1 MPIRIKQSDR
11 NKGFTLIELIV
22 TIVILAIVM
31 TLAVT
36 GIMGYYK
43 KMDMRQANESAR
55 QIYAAAQH
63 KLSAMKA
70 SGQLDPDEMIAQFG
84 LIQVPAGSAAAGAQT
99 GNKIYYSMNT
109 VKAKEFLNESG
120 QMLDAELTS
129 ERASILMELD
139 PQNGEVYGVFFAT
152 YQDSVNAAFDY
163 AGSGKLGLQGG
174 TTEFCMSEDTRSA
187 GSSRI
192 GYYGGDAARI
202 EYQSSLKMPI
212 VELVNGEELMLKIS
226 SYTQPGEF
234 AGYHVKL
241 VGENGSVYESFIR
254 SEDLIRDNS
263 GNVMSGN
270 RYNLVLDSLAE
281 NYSLQRILQ
290 NNFVKTKGADLITGE
305 NITLSVAAVSGMQQ
319 NGTTFATAGTS
330 FVNQVETSSLFAAK
344 TKDKYSFVVDVTNA
358 RHLQNL
364 AKIAG
369 NSKLDRT
376 DTAVRQ
382 RRDIDW
388 KNTVAYYQEL
398 ANTGFPAEDVAGNA
412 LANRA
417 MSGGNEDA
425 VFTPIPSGTYK
436 FTAEASGKDLGEGG
450 ATDTVQKGYRI
461 LNVPISGTGDTG
473 LFAKFSGPLSYVNL
487 VNAKVDGSGDYV
499 GALVGVYQGV
509 KGAEGLRHCK
519 VYLDP
524 EADPDQQVFDY
535 SKYSVSGGKL
545 GTGGLIGQA
554 LSGKIQY
561 SFAAINVVGAGGG
574 AGGFVGDMMAAFID
588 NCYASGSVSGTDK
601 TSLGGF
607 VGMGSEMTDMDHCYA
622 TGDIL
627 SIGEYVGS
635 FLGKYE
641 QEKGTVAIRN
651 SYAVGRQK
659 QNGQA
664 DTKPTALGFIGNG
677 SVIVGENCFYLGKE
691 DSHGAIGLN
700 LKQMTGLEPVRDNVY
715 LNGIY
720 RDNWRYPDYY
730 GTGSAIQE
738 KMKWT
743 HPYYQNGD
751 LKKEDKVY
759 PYPSL
764 LNVESSTALPVPH
777 YGDWVAN
784 MLKED
789 DLKLFYYE
797 KYGENDYGYYF
808 RDLSFSLGLDSTKKI
823 LETGYGLM
831 AREENGEVPKIT
843 GISGYYNANEKLKLD
858 QELVFKPMQDFYLVI
873 DGAQYYGLQIAG
885 SEMTGSDYGAG
896 SWQKKMLESYRGTG
910 ERLNYISFT
919 YKEKQFYF
927 NPCFA
932 KAIGEQPADKKEAPA
947 WLGDQVDPFVVRTQ
961 AQLKCIDG
969 FGEYTGKNQ
978 SFYYFVQER
987 RQIALTS
994 DAWAPL
1000 CPNGFMGVYEGNNYI
1015 ISGLAIKAASMLKPE
1030 TNLGLFDTIGRS
1042 GMDADAKQGSAVVN
1056 LTVQTAAGEYG
1067 DVIHVDNSKEVDTY
1081 FGILAGRCEQS
1092 SYIQNCD
1099 TVLNATIKFANNS
1112 AGSNFSKPY
1121 TRTYIGGLVG
1131 YSNGTILGSQV
1142 KGSGEIQALS
1152 NQEVCGGGFAGILG
1166 EHSLVANGTDGT
1178 QCRTNTT
1185 VRVNGYVAGFAA
1197 ENKGEIYDAYS
1208 GGNIEG
1214 GQMYSAGFVVVNY
1227 PTGKIQNCSSG
1238 LSVQEPVQVGN
1249 RGTGAVNS
1257 SAAGFV
1263 AVNGGTISNC
1273 NVYANVDT
1281 KGTYAAGFVVS
1292 NAGSIKDVEAT
1303 ISVETSNNS
1312 AFGFVYENVTQAYT
1326 MASDPTVNCRSE
1338 LLRGQSPLIQN
1349 AQVYSLK
1356 SSRET
1361 VNVKG
1366 VVTGAGFAGR
1376 NDTTIRSSSAKVH
1389 VLVDSGA
1396 HASSA
1401 GFVLQNA
1408 GTVENCYSNS
1418 IVKTVVSNTRELD
1431 ARAAGFAFENSG
1443 TIRNS
1448 YADCNTTARSD
1459 HKSYA
1464 AGFVYDNKG
1473 GAVIQ
1478 NAYALLEIKAQ
1489 NRMGTA
1495 VCPQGVASGF
1505 AYSNQ
1510 GSIRTGYSA
1519 AYLSGKTMYG
1529 FANGGTTSNVYYL
1542 AFSGNSGATGIGQKL
1557 SEQQLRELTLDSNWG
1572 KGTVSSTHPNS
1583 PTLSGMA
1590 YPYPKLTV
1598 LDHYGDWPEVV
1609 DNNGAIFYYERYSDN
1624 SYGIYFLENNYR
1636 AYSTLSSSK
1645 LISDWGYGI
1654 IINGKSGGNHLEILA
1669 RKDDGSTT
1677 SIGNQGLNAWV
1688 DNKELNVGE
1697 PLGTDYGFYPFKDKN
1712 LQMLIGAVK
1721 DSSYQYLYTKVEE
1734 ADTYNFFNPC
1744 FAAAI
1749 NTKSYASVDP
1759 SKLPDASFGK
1769 EGEPFEIRYAD
1780 HLYYALNRGYESVG
1794 SNYRYF
1800 EQTHDVNLKDNASTA
1815 TWNPASVRSAGA
1827 YTQESPFVGE
1837 YNGNGFAMQNY
1848 RLSNTT
1854 SDRYV
1859 GFWGYLGDGN
1869 GKGSARNINLQLAG
1883 GGQTNVTLNQKD
1895 AVMGLF
1901 AGEIAGGSTVENCI
1915 VDGQYQTSVAINGG
1929 QAVGGFAGINRGVIR
1944 DGLVRQLHSINA
1956 ARNGT
1961 DEQDFFGGFAAQNDG
1976 TVESSRIENVGG
1988 LNSTNEN
1995 TRVGGFVVRNN
2006 GNISE
2011 CSVLTLPINSK
2022 GFGAG
2027 FAVENNG
2034 SIRGSDVT
2042 QNSAVISI
2050 EKAAAGFVLNNGI
2063 DPAGLANNDPKQGN
2077 YTGVEIINCSFS
2089 GNVASS
2095 YQEVSGFVRYNFGTI
2110 TSSSVPS
2117 GSVTA
2122 KAGTH
2127 QTGTRRGA
2135 AGFCQT
2141 NLGAIK
2147 GNTYTAANVVSNAA
2161 NIFASGF
2168 VIDNLG
2174 FIQGEA
2180 AAVID
2185 ASGNVQAAGS
2195 ASAGFAVRNT
2205 GTIDYAQYSGSSV
2218 NGGTGASVAGF
2229 VCENGISEKPN
2240 AVITRSDVNPEA
2252 KVTLTG
2258 TLQSGGFAVTNW
2270 GSLEDCDVFGLM
2282 INSYSPVNVA
2292 GFVCDNKEK
2301 AVISRSTTAGTIQAA
2316 SNNDNNYAAGFAAV
2330 NAGEISNQCSAA
2342 VSVTANYNSAGFVGR
2357 NESTG
2362 VISGNSLNP
2371 IKASGRNLQI
2381 IATSGKMAGFGI
2393 VNKGTIEYA
2402 AVQLTDGGKMT
2413 ANTEKAAGFVWTNE
2427 AIIRNGQVTAGTLFS
2442 SKASV
2447 GFAVENL
2454 AKGKINDSA
2463 VTTGVKLT
2471 DQQVSGFVW
2480 TNAGAIANGTVT
2492 QVFNA
2497 RDVFGFAYSNESGAT
2512 IADSTVNSTGIQAA
2526 NTAVGFVKENRGT
2539 MTKAA
2544 VSVRG
2549 NIIGQNVYGLLEIN
2563 MGDLQKGSLTVN
2575 ELTGTGTVSGG
2586 GLKNTGSVTGVA
2598 LKMNGTATGQDVY
2611 GLFETNEKNGV
2622 LEDNTLTGVSLNA
2635 TGKAAGFVHTN
2646 AGTIGVKRGE
2656 SFADVAVSTTG
2667 AQAAGFVVNNTGT
2680 ISGKAADAENPIRYV
2695 RFGGAKVTA
2704 GDGYSTDASGFVRL
2718 NTGTITYA
2726 AVEAKEGI
2734 TAGGTAAGFV
2744 WYNQGGV
2751 MNSYVRANVTAT
2763 NEKVSGFVID
2773 NRNVISGCYTE
2784 GDVLF
2789 KGTPYNGV
2797 AAGFAVTNFSGA
2809 SVEDCFAVSRVQSN
2823 AGNGAVTAG
2832 FAAQVNAGSKILNS
2846 YAASSVRAE
2855 NGKRAAFEGTA
2866 QNATIQNSYWLDW
2879 EGTAAAAPSAAAVKV
2894 SMTELAGKTAALNGA
2909 GRTVWVDSTLE
2920 FYPFPL
2926 LKELPEPVAEF
2937 KEDPPFGV
2945 FYYEKKGGEFEFYQ
2959 VAFDGTV
2966 TDKITSG
2973 MPEESGYGVYY
2984 LSSDNAPVVA
2994 GLTLQSTPLFSNA
3007 KYTFSKLDGVAQD
3020 ANQLLDI
3027 SAGITR
3033 SYYYINENFA
3043 KAVEYVLPATDG
3055 TVPQSKLGS
3064 TASDG
3069 VPYGIASRNQMEQIQ
3084 GSYLDKS
3091 FVQLRDVDLGS
3102 TPFTPIGGTA
3112 GNAPFTGKY
3121 DGAGYDI
3128 SNLTI
3133 RHTSTAAVPSGSAW
3147 GLFGY
3152 NNGQIVNTHVSGS
3165 ITSTVNLGNG
3175 FFGGL
3180 VGRNMADGTV
3190 ALSSANVDITMYKA
3204 PKYSTEPCVG
3214 GFVGENKGLIET
3226 SYSAGN
3232 VTYGGAIGGFAG
3244 QQLSVK
3250 NVNTAIIRN
3259 CYTTGVVDKT
3269 TQHNFEPGQFI
3280 GTSTESISLV
3290 ENSFAYNE
3298 TRKLDSGSVVQYFSF
3313 VGNGKA
3319 TQSVNSYS
3327 LSLEAALSG
3336 IKRSPADMAK
3346 QETYIGFDFSDEDAG
3361 TAGVWTMKAKF
3372 PQLTGNMHRYTGY
3385 TVYTAE
3391 SARSYQLGLT
3401 SAPESVL
3408 ESVPEISQS
3417 ESIPESSSEEVS
3429 QNPESSEEELS
3440 SEEESTPESGPEIE
3454 SSSGSEPES
3463 VENSGGEESAPPSEE
3478 QQMSEDGGQTE

>member
-1 MPIRIKQSDR
+1 MPIWIKKSDC

-22 TIVILAIVM
+22 TIVILAIVV

-70 SGQLDPDEMIAQFG
+70 SGQLDSDEMITQFG
-84 LIQVPAGSAAAGAQT
+84 LVQVPAGSAAEGAQT
-99 GNKIYYSMNT
+99 GNKTYYSMNT
-109 VKAKEFLNESG
+109 AKAKEFLDTSG

-129 ERASILMELD
+129 EHASILMDLD

-152 YQDSVNAAFDY
+152 YKDSANAAFDY

-174 TTEFCMSEDTRSA
+174 TTEFCTSEDTRSA

-202 EYQSSLKMPI
+202 EYESSLKMPI
-212 VELVNGEELMLKIS
+212 VELVNGEELILKIS

-263 GNVMSGN
+263 GNIMSGN

-290 NNFVKTKGADLITGE
+290 NNFVKTKGNDLTAGE

-319 NGTTFATAGTS
+319 NGTTFASTGTS

-344 TKDKYSFVVDVTNA
+344 TKDNSSFVIDVTNT

-369 NSKLDRT
+369 NTKLDRT

-382 RRDIDW
+382 RSDIDW

-398 ANTGFPAEDVAGNA
+398 ANTGYPAEDVAGNA
-412 LANRA
+412 LASRA

-425 VFTPIPSGTYK
+425 VFTPIPSGVYQ
-436 FTAEASGKDLGEGG
+436 FTAETSGKDLGEGG

-461 LNVPISGTGDTG
+461 MNVPISGTGNAG
-473 LFAKFSGPLSYVNL
+473 LFAEFSGPISYVNL

-574 AGGFVGDMMAAFID
+574 AGGFVGDIMAAFIE
-588 NCYASGSVSGTDK
+588 NSYASGSVSGTDK
-601 TSLGGF
+601 TALGGF
-607 VGMGSEMTDMDHCYA
+607 VGMGSELTDIDHCYA

-641 QEKGTVAIRN
+641 KDKGTIAIRN

-664 DTKPTALGFIGNG
+664 DRKPTALGFVGNG
-677 SVIVGENCFYLGKE
+677 TAAVGDNCFYLGKE

-720 RDNWRYPDYY
+720 RDGWRYPDYY

-777 YGDWVAN
+777 YGDWVAS

-808 RDLSFSLGLDSTKKI
+808 RDLNFSLGLDSTKKI

-831 AREENGEVPKIT
+831 VREENGEVPKIT

-885 SEMTGSDYGAG
+885 SEMTGSDYNAD

-932 KAIGEQPADKKEAPA
+932 KALGEQPAEKKEAPA

-969 FGEYTGKNQ
+969 FGEYMGKDK

-987 RQIALTS
+987 RQIALTA

-1000 CPNGFMGVYEGNNYI
+1000 CPNGFMGVYEGNNYT

-1042 GMDADAKQGSAVVN
+1042 GMDADAKRGSAVVN
-1056 LTVQTAAGEYG
+1056 LTVQTAAGAYG
-1067 DVIHVDNSKEVDTY
+1067 DIINVDNSKEIDTY

-1112 AGSNFSKPY
+1112 AGANFTKKY

-1197 ENKGEIYDAYS
+1197 ENKGKIYNAYS

-1227 PTGKIQNCSSG
+1227 PTGKIENCISG
-1238 LSVQEPVQVGN
+1238 LSAREPVQVGN

-1263 AVNGGTISNC
+1263 AVNGGAISNC

-1281 KGTYAAGFVVS
+1281 KGTYAAGFVIS
-1292 NAGSIKDVEAT
+1292 NVGSIKDVEAA

-1312 AFGFVYENVTQAYT
+1312 AFGFVYENLTQTYT
-1326 MASDPTVNCRSE
+1326 MASDPSVNCRSE
-1338 LLRGQSPLIQN
+1338 LLKGQSPMIQN

-1361 VNVKG
+1361 VNIKG

-1376 NDTTIRSSSAKVH
+1376 NDTTIRNSSAKVN

-1396 HASSA
+1396 HASNA

-1448 YADCNTTARSD
+1448 YADCNTTAMSD
-1459 HKSYA
+1459 HKAYA
-1464 AGFVYDNKG
+1464 AGFVYDNKS

-1489 NRMGTA
+1489 NRLGTA

-1505 AYSNQ
+1505 AYNNQ
-1510 GSIRTGYSA
+1510 GTIRTGYSA
-1519 AYLSGKTMYG
+1519 TYLSGKTMYG
-1529 FANGGTTSNVYYL
+1529 FANGGTASDVYYL

-1598 LDHYGDWPEVV
+1598 MDHYGDWPEVV

-1624 SYGIYFLENNYR
+1624 SYGVYFLENNYR

-1645 LISDWGYGI
+1645 TISDWGYGI
-1654 IINGKSGGNHLEILA
+1654 IMNGKSGGNHLEILA

-1677 SIGNQGLNAWV
+1677 SVGYQGLNAWV
-1688 DNKELNVGE
+1688 DNKELNVGA
-1697 PLGTDYGFYPFKDKN
+1697 PLGTDYGFYPFKAKN
-1712 LQMLIGAVK
+1712 LDTLIGAVQ

-1734 ADTYNFFNPC
+1734 TDTYNFFNPC

-1749 NTKSYASVDP
+1749 NSKSYASVDP

-1769 EGEPFEIRYAD
+1769 EGEPFEIRHAD

-1800 EQTHDVNLKDNASTA
+1800 EQTHDVDLKNNASTA
-1815 TWNPASVRSAGA
+1815 TWNPASVRSAGS
-1827 YTQESPFVGE
+1827 YTPASPFVGE
-1837 YNGNGFAMQNY
+1837 YNGNAYALQNY
-1848 RLSNTT
+1848 RLSSTT

-1859 GFWGYLGDGN
+1859 GFFGYLGDGN
-1869 GKGSARNINLQLAG
+1869 GKGSARNINLQLAS
-1883 GGQTNVTLNQKD
+1883 GQTNVTLNQKD

-1901 AGEIAGGSTVENCI
+1901 AGEISAASTVENCI
-1915 VDGQYQTSVAINGG
+1915 VDGQYETSIAISGG
-1929 QAVGGFAGINRGVIR
+1929 QTVGTFAGMNRGVIR
-1944 DGLVRQLHSINA
+1944 GGLVQQMHSINA

-1961 DEQDFFGGFAAQNDG
+1961 DEQSMFGGFVAQNDG
-1976 TVESSRIENVGG
+1976 TIESSRVEKVSG
-1988 LNSTNEN
+1988 LNSTNA
-1995 TRVGGFVVRNN
+1995 TTGIGGFVMRNN
-2006 GNISE
+2006 GKISE
-2011 CSVLTLPINSK
+2011 CSVLTLPISIK

-2034 SIRGSDVT
+2034 SIRNSDVT
-2042 QNSAVISI
+2042 LNGAAITI
-2050 EKAAAGFVLNNGI
+2050 EKAAAGFVLNNGV
-2063 DPAGLANNDPKQGN
+2063 DPAGLANDNPEPGDYN
-2077 YTGVEIINCSFS
+2077 GVEIVNCSFS
-2089 GNVASS
+2089 GNVTSS
-2095 YQEVSGFVRYNFGTI
+2095 YQEVGGFVRYNFGTI
-2110 TSSSVPS
+2110 TGSSVPS

-2122 KAGTH
+2122 RAGTH
-2127 QTGTRRGA
+2127 QAGTRRGA
-2135 AGFCQT
+2135 AGFCQI
-2141 NLGAIK
+2141 NLGTIN
-2147 GNTYTAANVVSNAA
+2147 GNAYTAANVTSNVTNMFAA
-2161 NIFASGF
+2161 GF

-2185 ASGNVQAAGS
+2185 ASGTVQASGS
-2195 ASAGFAVRNT
+2195 AAAGFAVRNT

-2218 NGGTGASVAGF
+2218 NSGTGAAVAGF
-2229 VCENGISEKPN
+2229 VFENGISEKPN
-2240 AVITRSDVNPEA
+2240 AVITRSDVSPET
-2252 KVTLTG
+2252 KVTLAG
-2258 TLQSGGFAVTNW
+2258 SLQNGGFAVTNW
-2270 GSLEDCDVFGLM
+2270 GSIESCDVFGLI
-2282 INSYSPVNVA
+2282 INSHSPVNVA

-2301 AVISRSTTAGTIQAA
+2301 AIISRSTTAGTVQAA
-2316 SNNDNNYAAGFAAV
+2316 SNNANNYAAGFAAV

-2342 VSVTANYNSAGFVGR
+2342 INVTANYNSAGFVGS

-2371 IKASGRNLQI
+2371 IKVSGRNLQI
-2381 IATSGKMAGFGI
+2381 LATSGKMAGFGI
-2393 VNKGTIEYA
+2393 SNKGTMEYA

-2427 AIIRNGQVTAGTLFS
+2427 AIIRNGQVTAGTLYS

-2447 GFAVENL
+2447 GFVVENL

-2471 DQQVSGFVW
+2471 DQQISGFVW
-2480 TNAGAIANGTVT
+2480 TNMGAITNGTVS
-2492 QVFNA
+2492 QAFNA
-2497 RDVFGFAYSNESGAT
+2497 RDAFGFAYSNETGAT
-2512 IADSTVNSTGIQAA
+2512 IADSTVNSTGIQVT
-2526 NTAVGFVKENRGT
+2526 NTAVGFVKENRGA
-2539 MTKAA
+2539 MTKTT
-2544 VSVRG
+2544 VSIRG
-2549 NIIGQNVYGLLEIN
+2549 NMTGQTVYGLLETN
-2563 MGDLQKGSLTVN
+2563 AGDLQKGSVTVN
-2575 ELTGTGTVSGG
+2575 ELTGTGTVSVG
-2586 GLKNTGSVTGVA
+2586 GLENSGTVAGLVLKLNGS
-2598 LKMNGTATGQDVY
+2598 ATGQDVY
-2611 GLFETNEKNGV
+2611 GLFETNQKNGL
-2622 LEDNTLTGVSLNA
+2622 LEDCTLTGVGLNA
-2635 TGKAAGFVHTN
+2635 TGKSAGFVHTN
-2646 AGTIGVKRGE
+2646 AGTIAANRGD
-2656 SFADVAVSTTG
+2656 SFADVAVVTTG
-2667 AQAAGFVVNNTGT
+2667 AQTAGFVVNNTGT
-2680 ISGKAADAENPIRYV
+2680 IKGKAADAENPTRFV

-2704 GDGYSTDASGFVRL
+2704 GDGYNTDASGFVRL
-2718 NTGTITYA
+2718 NTGTISYA
-2726 AVEAKEGI
+2726 AVESKEGI

-2744 WYNQGGV
+2744 RENQGGV
-2751 MNSYVRANVTAT
+2751 MKSYVRANVAAT
-2763 NEKVSGFVID
+2763 NEKASGFVID

-2784 GDVLF
+2784 GEVRL
-2789 KGTPYNGV
+2789 KGTPYNGM
-2797 AAGFAVTNFSGA
+2797 AAGFVATSFSGA
-2809 SVEDCFAVSRVQSN
+2809 SVEDCFAVSRIQSN
-2823 AGNGAVTAG
+2823 AGGGAVTAG
-2832 FAAQVNAGSKILNS
+2832 FAAQVNAGAKVLNS
-2846 YAASSVRAE
+2846 YAASSVTAVAG
-2855 NGKRAAFEGTA
+2855 NKAAFEGTM

-2879 EGTAAAAPSAAAVKV
+2879 EGTASATPSAAATKV

-2909 GRTVWVDSTLE
+2909 DRTVWVDSTLE

-2945 FYYEKKGGEFEFYQ
+2945 FYYEKKGGAFEFYQ

-2966 TDKITSG
+2966 SDKITSG
-2973 MPEESGYGVYY
+2973 VPDESGYGVYY
-2984 LSSDNAPVVA
+2984 LSSDNAPVIA

-3007 KYTFSKLDGVAQD
+3007 KYTFSKLNGVAQD
-3020 ANQLLDI
+3020 VNQLLDI
-3027 SAGITR
+3027 SAGTTR

-3043 KAVEYVLPATDG
+3043 KAVEYVLPAADG

-3064 TASDG
+3064 TANDG
-3069 VPYGIASRNQMEQIQ
+3069 VPYGIASRSQMEKIT

-3091 FVQLRDVDLGS
+3091 FAQLRDIDLGS
-3102 TPFTPIGGTA
+3102 TSFTPIGGTT
-3112 GNAPFTGKY
+3112 GSAPFTGKY

-3133 RHTSTAAVPSGSAW
+3133 RHTSTGAVPAGSAW

-3152 NNGQIVNTHVSGS
+3152 NNGRIVNTHVSGS
-3165 ITSTVNLGNG
+3165 ITSTVNLGSG

-3180 VGRNMADGTV
+3180 VGKNMADGKV
-3190 ALSSANVDITMYKA
+3190 SLSSTNVDITMYKA
-3204 PKYSTEPCVG
+3204 SKYGVEPCVG

-3244 QQLSVK
+3244 QQLSE
-3250 NVNTAIIRN
+3250 NGVNTAIIRN

-3269 TQHNFEPGQFI
+3269 TQHNFQPGQFV

-3313 VGNGKA
+3313 VGNGRT
-3319 TQSVNSYS
+3319 TQNVNCYS
-3327 LSLEAALSG
+3327 LSLEAAPSG

-3346 QETYIGFDFSDEDAG
+3346 QDTYVGFDFSNED
-3361 TAGVWTMKAKF
+3361 TDTVGVWTMQAKF
-3372 PQLTGNMHRYTGY
+3372 PQLTGNMHRYAGY
-3385 TVYTAE
+3385 TVYTAQ
-3391 SARSYQLGLT
+3391 SVKSYLQGLT
-3401 SAPESVL
+3401 SEPESGL
-3408 ESVPEISQS
+3408 ESVPEMS
-3417 ESIPESSSEEVS
+3417 EIEPVPESSSEEVS
-3429 QNPESSEEELS
+3429 QSPESSEEELS
-3440 SEEESTPESGPEIE
+3440 SEEESTPESEPEME
-3454 SSSGSEPES
+3454 SGSGSEPES
-3463 VENSGGEESAPPSEE
+3463 AGNDNGQESAVQSEE